1 MAQTEADLLSMIHD
15 LVDEEHRLRESA
27 GAREISTDEEQAR
40 LRKVEE
46 QLDQCWDLLRQR
58 RARAEAGQDP
68 QEASPRPA
76 EEVENYLQ

>member
-1 MAQTEADLLSMIHD
+1 MTQTEADLLSMIHE
-15 LVDEEHRLRESA
+15 LVDEERRLRESA
-27 GAREISTDEEQAR
+27 GAREMSTDEEQAR
-40 LRKVEE
+40 LRRVEE

-68 QEASPRPA
+68 QEAAPRPT